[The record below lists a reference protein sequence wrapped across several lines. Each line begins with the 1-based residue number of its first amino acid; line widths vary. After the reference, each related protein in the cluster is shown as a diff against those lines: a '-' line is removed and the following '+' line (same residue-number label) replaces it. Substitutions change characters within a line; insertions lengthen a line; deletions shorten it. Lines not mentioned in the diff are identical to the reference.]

1 MSSALNSLRVL
12 DLTRLLPGPYCTML
26 LADYGAEVIKIE
38 DTNLGD
44 YARAG
49 EPKVGEDSAFFHS
62 LNRNKKSICLDL
74 KSEQGKAIFL
84 KLVEK
89 VDVVVESF
97 RPGVMDKLGVGYEE
111 LKKIN
116 PSLIYCAVT
125 GYGQTGPY
133 AKQPGHDLNYISYAG
148 LLELFGERNRKPTVP
163 PVPIADLGGG
173 ALLATVGILMA
184 LFERE
189 RSGKGQFIDI
199 SMMDGALSWLQLNL
213 PDYLT
218 ANIPS
223 KRGELQL
230 SGKNAF
236 YEVYETKDGRFL
248 SVGAVEPKFW
258 KEFCRVIEREDL
270 IQKQYAPIQIQDQM
284 KVEIQAIIS
293 TKTQKEWVEV
303 FSNVEACVSPLNS
316 FEDLE
321 SDPQI
326 IEREL
331 FQTFNDPEL
340 GEVKLISPPI
350 KMSETPGTIRE
361 LAPKSGQHTNCI
373 LAEHGY
379 SSEKIEELRNQ
390 RVIR

>member
-1 MSSALNSLRVL
+1 MSSALKSLRVL

-38 DTNLGD
+38 DTGLGD
-44 YARAG
+44 YARAS
-49 EPKVGEDSAFFHS
+49 EPKIGEDSAFFHS

-74 KSEQGKAIFL
+74 KSEQGKEIFL
-84 KLVEK
+84 KLIEK

-133 AKQPGHDLNYISYAG
+133 AKYPGHDLNYISYAG
-148 LLELFGERNRKPTVP
+148 LLELFGERNRKPSVP
-163 PVPIADLGGG
+163 PVPIADIGGG

-184 LFERE
+184 LFERA

-218 ANIPS
+218 ANVQS

-230 SGKNAF
+230 SGQNAF

-248 SVGAVEPKFW
+248 SVGAVEAKFW
-258 KEFCRVIEREDL
+258 KEFCKAIEREDL
-270 IQKQYAPIQIQDQM
+270 IKKQYAPIHIQDQM

-293 TKTQKEWVEV
+293 TKSQKEWVEV

-321 SDPQI
+321 SDPQF
-326 IEREL
+326 IEREM
-331 FQTFNDPEL
+331 FQKFNDPEI

-390 RVIR
+390 HVIK